1 MPIRLQ
7 PSDPGDY
14 EEMAG
19 IFNYYVEHTFATY
32 TETKVTPDRFEG
44 LMSFCQGYPA
54 LTARS
59 DDGAIAGFGLL
70 RPYSPIR
77 AFDRTAEL
85 TCFIHPEFT
94 GMGVGTSILAELE
107 SCAIGMGISSILATI
122 SSLNEG
128 SFSFH
133 QACGFSE
140 CGRLPGVGQKRS
152 VPFDIVLMQK
162 QLQCPSST
170 GHD

>member
-1 MPIRLQ
+1 MHFRLQ
-7 PSDPGDY
+7 ASEPADY

-32 TETKVTPDRFEG
+32 TETQVTPDRFEG

-54 LTARS
+54 LTART
-59 DDGAIAGFGLL
+59 GQEAMAGFGLL
-70 RPYSPIR
+70 RPYSPIQ

-85 TCFIHPEFT
+85 TCFIHPDYT
-94 GMGVGTSILAELE
+94 GKGVGTAILAELE
-107 SCAIGMGISSILATI
+107 SGACGMGISSILATI

-128 SFSFH
+128 SIAFH
-133 QACGFSE
+133 RACGFSE
-140 CGRLPGVGQKRS
+140 CGRLPNVGLKRS

-162 QLQCPSST
+162 QLQCPS
-170 GHD
+170 